1 MALEFSPNHGRPF
14 LVASW
19 YRPPTSGVNEAS
31 FEKLR
36 ETLKELDKEEK
47 EIILIGDTNCDFKN
61 NHNGNV
67 KKLKQIYAEFQFSQM
82 INKYTGVAVTSNERN
97 EQRATKTLIDHFST
111 TSPKRILR
119 ADVLRIGMVDH
130 YMVYGIRKVNAWRL
144 KGKNKPKILET
155 RSFTKYDKTSFI
167 NDLRQIDWST
177 ILSPLAENPNLMAS
191 NFQEIFE

>member
-1 MALEFSPNHGRPF
+1 
-14 LVASW
+14 
-19 YRPPTSGVNEAS
+19 
-31 FEKLR
+31 
-36 ETLKELDKEEK
+36 
-47 EIILIGDTNCDFKN
+47 
-61 NHNGNV
+61 
-67 KKLKQIYAEFQFSQM
+67 M
-82 INKYTGVAVTSNERN
+82 INKYTRVAVTSNERN
-97 EQRATKTLIDHFST
+97 EQRTTKTLIDHFST

-155 RSFTKYDKTSFI
+155 RSFTKYDNTSFI

-191 NFQEIFE
+191 TFQEIFESILDKHAPLKKRRVRSETAPWLNQSIRNLMKERDLAKRTAC